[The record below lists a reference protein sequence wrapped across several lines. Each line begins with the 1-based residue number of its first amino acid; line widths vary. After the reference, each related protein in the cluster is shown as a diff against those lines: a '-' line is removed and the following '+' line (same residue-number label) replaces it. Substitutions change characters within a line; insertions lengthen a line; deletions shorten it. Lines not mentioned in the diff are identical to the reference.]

1 MGSSFIQIDS
11 ISIDLANPIDKRDA
25 GKCEHF
31 SIREYVAEVRKKDWK
46 LCWPFPVDESDK
58 QPSLPPLDVPKHIC
72 CRYPNSQQENA
83 AKDIPKDNQID
94 ITCHSTGGRSDTKCS
109 NAALKPCIRKDPIS
123 DIIVRRDIDLNTNLS
138 SVDGCLPVSIEKEN
152 KVGVGLSSR
161 LDLENGLE
169 DNLNHQVTSVLS
181 PKIYPDIAQEVST
194 TKRGSESNGVSY
206 VQLANNLKC
215 TDKNSA
221 EICNG
226 GTPSADNQCTKD
238 LATTAMEA
246 DNKYDHTSGPPT
258 ESFDFTD
265 NMVEDDFDDNHS
277 EKSTSLSRRR
287 PRKVRLMTDL
297 LRENGELKAG
307 KIAVQ
312 ESTSHG
318 TSNTSA
324 ASQARSIFPGNIQG
338 DLTLTNMGLSRKRK
352 IIPDEVRSTASM
364 RFQRA
369 GVEAQNLEG
378 IAKTTDTVFNKRS
391 NSKDVLAGTGL
402 QVAEKG
408 IWSKS
413 EPERSHIVGKKK
425 NKKNQ
430 VVDNYLIPEQQGQ
443 RRQNEDT
450 MYTTDKAYA
459 SKTVSSSLTP
469 VFTRKGMDNF
479 PFYTPR
485 IENEFNS
492 YKEKGKML
500 QNDEELNSFSCHR
513 NDLLVRD
520 SFAYSGVKIRSSVH
534 ADVPIPSDQGMM
546 NGKGL
551 EEGLHLSLNSYMSD
565 HGYNKKCIH
574 QIENRLPF
582 SLPFQESTSRVPQ
595 FNRKDSETNVF
606 GGPSIPSR
614 HTTNTISGKEVHCK
628 EITGA
633 RNTGKTVEAVEQLGI
648 KKRYNERASEVSEQ
662 GTLDDIPMEIVELM
676 AKNQYERCLPDVEN
690 RCSMFEKSSISR
702 NTQMTAGTAVYG
714 KGKMSLLKEGQKEKS
729 RGRPR
734 KNNTVTRGENV
745 KPNKRKPNHYF
756 SPFDGSSLG
765 VNNPYPPQ
773 PSFGFEVPQSQ
784 KKQSNGFQF
793 SPMIANQLGGA
804 RNIKFNG
811 SLEERVSSNAS
822 LQPLGGCSLHKNI
835 LQQDNEASR
844 IWASLPP
851 NHSSLGY
858 DVSQKIV
865 SQPSSSNMNISSP
878 RSGAAHK
885 QNMRRDFDL
894 NYTNINATGQ
904 EKHSRITGPGVFNR
918 VNGEYPFPCKHNGM
932 EPHQNLRGS
941 LDLYSNETIPA
952 MHLLSLMDAGMQ
964 SRTPFNVG
972 GSAQM
977 LKRPSYPSDC
987 NTKLEIGAS
996 KTNGTLKRQPS
1007 DYYNRSYLPDKSHGC
1022 FIGSQTFDASS
1033 SAQHSNKFKK
1043 DAGSN
1048 GQNSTKFGQKENMKS
1063 SNSSLQNRF
1072 VKQCSLSNSETDTS
1086 LQRRLEVHGIHTSMP
1101 PVKIT
1106 SGISCT
1112 VNRNPAEFTVPET
1125 GNVYMIRGEDLKFEK
1140 SCPKNKH
1147 RFPIPCAQKQQS
1159 NLKGMKMK
1167 EHSKH

>member
-11 ISIDLANPIDKRDA
+11 ISIDLANPIGKRDA

-31 SIREYVAEVRKKDWK
+31 SIREYVSEVRKKDWK

-58 QPSLPPLDVPKHIC
+58 QPSFPPLDVPKHIC
-72 CRYPNSQQENA
+72 CRYPNSQQGNA
-83 AKDIPKDNQID
+83 SQDIPKNDQID
-94 ITCHSTGGRSDTKCS
+94 LTSRSTGGKSDTKCS
-109 NAALKPCIRKDPIS
+109 NAALKPFIRKDPIS

-138 SVDGCLPVSIEKEN
+138 SVDGYLPVSIEREN

-161 LDLENGLE
+161 IDLENGLE

-181 PKIYPDIAQEVST
+181 PKIYPDISQEVST
-194 TKRGSESNGVSY
+194 TKKGGESNGVSY
-206 VQLANNLKC
+206 VQLANNLTC
-215 TDKNSA
+215 ADKNSA

-226 GTPSADNQCTKD
+226 GTPADNQCTKD

-246 DNKYDHTSGPPT
+246 VNKYDHASGPPT
-258 ESFDFTD
+258 DSFDFNHAVPAGSTD
-265 NMVEDDFDDNHS
+265 NMVEDDFEDNHS

-324 ASQARSIFPGNIQG
+324 ASQAPSIFPGNIQG

-352 IIPDEVRSTASM
+352 IIPDEVRSTA
-364 RFQRA
+364 
-369 GVEAQNLEG
+369 N
-378 IAKTTDTVFNKRS
+378 
-391 NSKDVLAGTGL
+391 
-402 QVAEKG
+402 
-408 IWSKS
+408 
-413 EPERSHIVGKKK
+413 
-425 NKKNQ
+425 
-430 VVDNYLIPEQQGQ
+430 NYLIPEPQQGQ

-450 MYTTDKAYA
+450 LYTTDKAYA

-469 VFTRKGMDNF
+469 VFTRTGMDNF
-479 PFYTPR
+479 PFYAPR

-500 QNDEELNSFSCHR
+500 QTDEELNSFSCHR
-513 NDLLVRD
+513 NDMLVRD

-551 EEGLHLSLNSYMSD
+551 EEGLHLSLNSYMSE

-614 HTTNTISGKEVHCK
+614 HTTNTISGKGVHCK

-633 RNTGKTVEAVEQLGI
+633 RNTGKAVEAVEQLGI
-648 KKRYNERASEVSEQ
+648 KERYNERAAEVSEQ

-690 RCSMFEKSSISR
+690 RCSMFEKSSINR
-702 NTQMTAGTAVYG
+702 NAQMTAGTAVYG
-714 KGKMSLLKEGQKEKS
+714 KGKMSLLKEGQKEKT

-756 SPFDGSSLG
+756 SPFDGSNLG

-793 SPMIANQLGGA
+793 SPMTSNQLGGA

-811 SLEERVSSNAS
+811 SLEERVSSNAT

-844 IWASLPP
+844 IWASLAP
-851 NHSSLGY
+851 NHSSLGF
-858 DVSQKIV
+858 DASQKVV
-865 SQPSSSNMNISSP
+865 SQPSSSNMDISSP
-878 RSGAAHK
+878 RSGAVHK

-904 EKHSRITGPGVFNR
+904 EKHSRNTGPGIFNR

-972 GSAQM
+972 VSAQM
-977 LKRPSYPSDC
+977 LKRPSYPGDC

-1007 DYYNRSYLPDKSHGC
+1007 DYYNRSYLPDKPHGC
-1022 FIGSQTFDASS
+1022 FIGSQTFGASS
-1033 SAQHSNKFKK
+1033 SSQHGNKFTK

-1048 GQNSTKFGQKENMKS
+1048 GQNSTKFGKKEKMKS

-1072 VKQCSLSNSETDTS
+1072 VKPCSLSYSETDTS

-1101 PVKIT
+1101 LVKIT

-1112 VNRNPAEFTVPET
+1112 VNRNPAEFTVPEA

-1147 RFPIPCAQKQQS
+1147 RFPIPCGQKQQS

-1167 EHSKH
+1167 EHLKH